1 MTSAPSPHVTIGPFR
16 LLSMLGSGGMGEVW
30 LGEHMTH
37 KVNVALKIM
46 TSDRARKPE
55 FAERFE
61 REVEVMARMNHPGAA
76 MVLDMGVL
84 EETVEPFSANAP
96 FIVMEYIEGCTLK
109 EAIGKLDWPLTRRIL
124 LDLLDTLAHAHA
136 MGVIHRDLKPQ
147 NILLEGGVE
156 HMRAA
161 KLVDFGIA
169 HLLDLPSPAEA
180 SIDLKPGQVGITGT
194 PKFMSPEQIR
204 MLDHK
209 QGPWTDLYSLGCLA
223 WYMLCGDAPFSGSH
237 MSVLYKH
244 MREDP
249 GEFNPTYSVPVA
261 LERWLRKLL
270 AKDPKDRF
278 QRAADAAHALHKLP
292 ATTEA
297 DLEVM
302 HLKET
307 TEMNAL
313 VLNDTTLEIP
323 ALSEALLQ
331 DVARAERATGEGA
344 PAKSAPPLPPTWHN
358 LWKKPGMKLIGAG
371 LGLWGMR
378 TLPVVGRIAERTLLW
393 ETLRT
398 VHDLG
403 QARAV
408 MLEGLSGMGKTKL
421 TEWLLTRA
429 HEVGAAHTLRATHGP
444 MGGPLDGLGPM
455 LGRHLRCQGLD
466 RQEVFSRILQYN
478 EEQALEM
485 DDVVRESAALTELIS
500 PRRILSEETGPAHRF
515 SSAMERYAVAAS
527 YLEKLCAERT
537 VVLCLDDVQWSL
549 EALGFVRYSLTQ
561 ETRNLPI
568 LILMTARAEAVAK
581 LPHIVHVFEQFEKLE
596 NFKAHELG
604 PLDKGHQRELLEN
617 LLSLR
622 PEVADTV
629 LELTGGTPLFAV
641 QLVDDWVVRG
651 KLKVTDTGFAIDRAR
666 AQELPTDFS
675 ELIDQRLAYLL
686 GEFPDGTLL
695 ALELA
700 ATLGRAVA
708 QDEWEELCQR
718 ARCEVPEGL
727 VGAMIKANL
736 ATREENGWQFAHDK
750 ILDVLVASAK
760 FHDRW
765 LRHNGSV
772 AEMVLARHPRN
783 ERGAAMRRA
792 EHLIAAELWEE
803 SLDALMTALY
813 MAVDF
818 GHYERIDSIISAY
831 EQCMAELEL
840 PEEHPIRIRHWCLKS
855 ASMRLE
861 GLHEQAHELLDDAIA
876 ISRAHQWPGELALA
890 LRFKGLLL
898 AAQGAHS
905 NAVTLFEEAIELFEQ
920 TEQLEYQARTL
931 GALGQ
936 CLSWLSQP
944 EQGAKTHLRAL
955 EIFEKIGNEA
965 LVGRSHELL
974 VSCMYDM
981 GEDEKAIAHAEAALE
996 SARKQGN
1003 TRLEA
1008 ATRNELGI
1016 IYRAHGD
1023 YEQALEQFHKSAQL
1037 YEPLSEVNFLVVH
1050 HNIGV
1055 VALYQQDIARARG
1068 HLEPSYE
1075 RLRELEQR
1083 WILPELIASM
1093 ISLAAAEQNWDAW
1106 DGYFAEFDE
1115 VSSVETTSH
1124 VVAKMMMRAAELALA
1139 ADERTHARHC
1149 LYIALSHY
1157 QRLGAML
1164 HVHEIRDILDKMIP

>member
-249 GEFNPTYSVPVA
+249 GEFKPTYSVPVA
-261 LERWLRKLL
+261 LERWLSKLL

-549 EALGFVRYSLTQ
+549 EALGFVRYILTQ

-596 NFKAHELG
+596 NFKAHEIG

-861 GLHEQAHELLDDAIA
+861 GLHDQAHELLDDAIA

-1068 HLEPSYE
+1068 HLEPSYV

>member
-1 MTSAPSPHVTIGPFR
+1 MTLAPSPHVTIGPFR

-249 GEFNPTYSVPVA
+249 GEFKPTYSVPVA

-549 EALGFVRYSLTQ
+549 EALGFVRYILTQ

>member
-549 EALGFVRYSLTQ
+549 EALGFVRYILTQ

-596 NFKAHELG
+596 NFKAHEIG

-944 EQGAKTHLRAL
+944 DQGAKTHLRAL

>member
-1 MTSAPSPHVTIGPFR
+1 
-16 LLSMLGSGGMGEVW
+16 MGEVW

-37 KVNVALKIM
+37 GVNVALKIM
-46 TSDRARKPE
+46 TSDHARKPD

-84 EETVEPFSANAP
+84 EEAVGPFSPDTP

-147 NILLEGGVE
+147 NILLEGGIE
-156 HMRAA
+156 QMRAA

-169 HLLDLPSPAEA
+169 HLLDLPSPSEA
-180 SIDLKPGQVGITGT
+180 SVDLKPGQVGITGT

-223 WYMLCGDAPFSGSH
+223 WYMLCGDAPFTGSH

-249 GEFNPTYSVPVA
+249 GKLQATFDVPVA

-270 AKDPKDRF
+270 AKDPKERF
-278 QRAADAAHALHKLP
+278 QRAADAAHALHKIP
-292 ATTEA
+292 GTTAA
-297 DLEVM
+297 DLEGM
-302 HLKET
+302 HLQQT
-307 TEMNAL
+307 TEMDAL
-313 VLNDTTLEIP
+313 VLQDTTLEIP

-358 LWKKPGMKLIGAG
+358 LWKHPGMKLIGAG

-378 TLPVVGRIAERTLLW
+378 TLPVVGRITERTLLW

-429 HEVGAAHTLRATHGP
+429 HEVGVAHTMRATHGP

-455 LGRHLRCQGLD
+455 LGRHRRCQGLH

-478 EEQALEM
+478 EEQDLGM
-485 DDVVRESAALTELIS
+485 DDVVREAAALTELIS
-500 PRRILSEETGPAHRF
+500 PRRILSDETGPAHRF
-515 SSAMERYAVAAS
+515 SSAMERYGVVAS

-537 VVLCLDDVQWSL
+537 VVMCLDDVQWSL
-549 EALGFVRYSLTQ
+549 EALGFVRYILTQ
-561 ETRNLPI
+561 HTRNLPI

-581 LPHIVHVFEQFEKLE
+581 LPHIIHVFEQFEKLE
-596 NFKAHELG
+596 NFTSHEIG
-604 PLDKGHQRELLEN
+604 PLAQDHQRELLEN

-666 AQELPTDFS
+666 AQELPTDLS

-686 GEFPDGTLL
+686 GEFPKGTLL

-708 QDEWEELCQR
+708 QEEWEELCDR
-718 ARCEVPEGL
+718 ARCEIPEGL
-727 VGAMIKANL
+727 IGAMIKANL
-736 ATREENGWQFAHDK
+736 AAREENGWQFAHDK
-750 ILDVLVASAK
+750 IIDVLIASSK
-760 FHDRW
+760 FHERW
-765 LRHNGSV
+765 LEHNALV
-772 AEMVLARHPRN
+772 AEMVHEQHPHN
-783 ERGAAMRRA
+783 DRGAAMRRA
-792 EHLIAAELWEE
+792 EHLIVAQRWEE
-803 SLDALMTALY
+803 ALEAVMTALY
-813 MAVDF
+813 IAVDF
-818 GHYERIDSIISAY
+818 GHYERIDPLISSY
-831 EQCMAELEL
+831 EQCMSELEL
-840 PEEHPIRIRHWCLKS
+840 PEEHPYRIRHWCLIS

-861 GLHEQAHELLDDAIA
+861 GLHDQAHELLDDAIA
-876 ISRAHQWPGELALA
+876 ISRAHEWPGELGLA

-898 AAQGAHS
+898 SAQGAHS
-905 NAVTLFEEAIELFEQ
+905 TAVELFEEAIGLFEQ
-920 TEQLEYQARTL
+920 TEQLEDRARTL

-936 CLSWLSQP
+936 CQSWLSKP
-944 EQGAKTHLRAL
+944 ELGASSHRRAL
-955 EIFEKIGNEA
+955 KIFEELGNEA

-974 VSCMYDM
+974 VSCMFDL
-981 GEDEKAIAHAEAALE
+981 GADDQAIEHAEAALE
-996 SARKQGN
+996 SAKKQGN

-1016 IYRAHGD
+1016 IYRSHGD

-1055 VALYQQDIARARG
+1055 VALYQQDISRARG
-1068 HLEPSYE
+1068 HLEPSYD

-1093 ISLAAAEQNWDAW
+1093 ICLTAAEQNWEAW
-1106 DGYFAEFDE
+1106 DTYLSELDE
-1115 VSSVETTSH
+1115 VSSVETTSQ

-1139 ADERTHARHC
+1139 ADESAHARHC

-1157 QRLGAML
+1157 QRLGATL

>member
-1 MTSAPSPHVTIGPFR
+1 
-16 LLSMLGSGGMGEVW
+16 MLGSGGMGEVW

-270 AKDPKDRF
+270 AKDSKDRF

-549 EALGFVRYSLTQ
+549 EALGFVRYILTQ

-596 NFKAHELG
+596 NFKAHEIG

-686 GEFPDGTLL
+686 GEFPEGTLL